1 MTQDD
6 RAVPPAEIVNADLD
20 VQQQLA
26 GLERQFADLRE
37 QVTQLQRLASLGTLS
52 AILAHEFNNML
63 APVVSYSQY
72 ALQRDDPQ
80 LARTA
85 LEKTLAAAQRLAEL
99 CPKILSM
106 ATDAASSP
114 LIPQSLNPLIP
125 SPYNPLIPVINDAVS
140 CLARDLAKDDI
151 TLTVNVPPET
161 QACFHAP
168 TLRQVLFNLLLNAR
182 QAMLGRPGR
191 LSISAQRAGDTV
203 ELTVADTG
211 PGIKP
216 ADLDKIFEPF
226 FSTKR
231 HEAELDRGG
240 VGLGLFV
247 CKQLMTDLGGTIS
260 VASRPGQGATF
271 TLTLPVS

>member
-1 MTQDD
+1 MTQDN
-6 RAVPPAEIVNADLD
+6 RPAPTDLVRPELD
-20 VQQQLA
+20 VVQQLA

-85 LEKTLAAAQRLAEL
+85 LEKTLAASQRLAEL

-106 ATDAASSP
+106 ATDTSPASSIP
-114 LIPQSLNPLIP
+114 LSLNT
-125 SPYNPLIPVINDAVS
+125 LIPVIHDSLA

-151 TLTVNVPPET
+151 VLTVDVAADL
-161 QACFHAP
+161 QARFHAP

-191 LSISAQRAGDTV
+191 LTIAAHQNGDVV

-216 ADLDKIFEPF
+216 ADLEKIFEPF

-231 HEAELDRGG
+231 HEGDLDRGG

-260 VASRPGQGATF
+260 VASRPGHGATF
-271 TLTLPVS
+271 TLHLPA

>member
-1 MTQDD
+1 MTNDD
-6 RAVPPAEIVNADLD
+6 RPSPPADIANLAND
-20 VQQQLA
+20 VQHQLA

-37 QVTQLQRLASLGTLS
+37 QVAQLQRLASLGTLS

-72 ALQRDDPQ
+72 ALQRNDPQ

-99 CPKILSM
+99 CPKILGM
-106 ATDAASSP
+106 ATDPAPPSS
-114 LIPQSLNPLIP
+114 IPQSHNT
-125 SPYNPLIPVINDAVS
+125 LIPVINDAVA
-140 CLARDLAKDDI
+140 CLTRDLAKDDI
-151 TLTVNVPPET
+151 TLTVNVAADIT
-161 QACFHAP
+161 ARFHPP

-182 QAMLGRPGR
+182 QAMLGRAGR
-191 LSISAQRAGDTV
+191 LTISAQRTGDIV
-203 ELTVADTG
+203 ELTIADTG

-216 ADLDKIFEPF
+216 GDVDKIFEPF

-231 HEAELDRGG
+231 QEADLDRGG

-247 CKQLMTDLGGTIS
+247 CKQLMSDLGGTIT
-260 VASRPGQGATF
+260 VASWSGQGATF
-271 TLTLPVS
+271 TLALPA

>member
-6 RAVPPAEIVNADLD
+6 RATPPADLANVDLD
-20 VQQQLA
+20 VLHQLA
-26 GLERQFADLRE
+26 GLERQFAELRQ
-37 QVTQLQRLASLGTLS
+37 QVKQLQRLASLGTLS

-72 ALQRDDPQ
+72 ALQRDDPA

-85 LEKTLAAAQRLAEL
+85 LERTLAASQRLAQL
-99 CPKILSM
+99 CSKILGM
-106 ATDAASSP
+106 AADDAPGAVDAP
-114 LIPQSLNPLIP
+114 LA
-125 SPYNPLIPVINDAVS
+125 PVVADAVD

-151 TLTVNVPPET
+151 TLTVNVPPDLH
-161 QACFHAP
+161 ARFHAP

-191 LSISAQRAGDTV
+191 LSISAQRSGDIV

-211 PGIKP
+211 PGISP
-216 ADLDKIFEPF
+216 GDLEKIFEPF

-231 HEAELDRGG
+231 HEGELDRGG

-247 CKQLMTDLGGTIS
+247 CKQLMTDLGGSIS

-271 TLTLPVS
+271 TLTLPA